1 MPRATDD
8 AHARRR
14 GQLFVALAA
23 LAWSTAGLL
32 QRALSID
39 TTTQLAG
46 RALFASV
53 ALLGFVALFN
63 RGSTV
68 AAFRT
73 MGRAGLAVAGCM
85 AVASASFIVALNHAN
100 VANVLFMQAV
110 APVLAALLAWIALRE
125 SVSRRTALAMGIALL
140 GVTLMVGGAGS
151 GGVVGVGASFVMT
164 LAFAAT
170 IVITRHRRDV
180 SMAPAICLSQ
190 LIVFAA
196 FAPLA
201 DPASITGSDLG
212 LLVLLGVGQMGL
224 GLAFLTVGAR
234 LIPAA
239 EAALITLL
247 EVVLG
252 PLWVWIA
259 YGEEPAAAALVGGA
273 VVIGAVVLQTAQRGP
288 APAIRDPRLTGQSS
302 LVEEVPE
309 IEGFSLSKRAQ
320 GGP

>member
-1 MPRATDD
+1 MPRAADD

-46 RALFASV
+46 RALFAFL

-63 RGSTV
+63 PGSTV

-110 APVLAALLAWIALRE
+110 APVLAALLAWVALRE

-190 LIVFAA
+190 LLVFVA

-201 DPASITGSDLG
+201 DAASVAARDLG

-252 PLWVWIA
+252 PLWVWMA
-259 YGEEPAAAALVGGA
+259 YGEEPGAATLLGGA
-273 VVIGAVVLQTAQRGP
+273 VVVGAVILQTMTPPSRE
-288 APAIRDPRLTGQSS
+288 RRLIGQSS
-302 LVEEVPE
+302 LGRGAP
-309 IEGFSLSKRAQ
+309 GS
-320 GGP
+320 